1 MLKDETLNKLAGAAG
16 LKAEELKAA
25 IESTEEQELTIADA
39 HRFTDDQLQQRTL
52 NELKGV
58 VSRYS
63 TKELGGTPITGDT
76 PDDIMLNLG
85 KQVYNDGKMA
95 ALEMA
100 IKGWKEKNGADFQ
113 GKDLD
118 AFASYLKSQKADTG
132 ELEKTIE
139 QLRQNLTAK
148 DQEFTGLKNDYESK
162 LSKVEIDAYLDTV
175 IPDTLVETIKK
186 QQVKTLLKSVYV
198 WELQDGKII
207 AKQNG
212 EIVKDKQLLNPL
224 SGEQIATQF
233 VTDNGWLATARPG
246 RGGKDEKGK
255 VTGLEHI
262 HDKTTFFAYCKEHNI
277 GNTSKGALEI
287 VKKLPKEVQDDIF
300 SQE

>member
-25 IESTEEQELTIADA
+25 IEATEEQELVIADA
-39 HRFTDDQLQQRTL
+39 HRFTDEQLQQRTL

-63 TKELGGTPITGDT
+63 VKELGGTLVDGNT
-76 PDDIMLNLG
+76 PEEIIQHLG
-85 KQVYNDGKMA
+85 KTVYDDSKKA
-95 ALEMA
+95 AMEMT
-100 IKGWKEKNGADFQ
+100 IKGWKEKNGVDFQ

-118 AFASYLKSQKADTG
+118 AFASYLKSQKVDTG
-132 ELEKTIE
+132 ELERTIE
-139 QLRQNLTAK
+139 QLRQNIQAK
-148 DQEFTGLKNDYESK
+148 EQEFDGVKSEYERQ
-162 LSKVEIDAYLDTV
+162 LTQAEIDNYLDTA
-175 IPDTLVETIKK
+175 IPDNLIDPIKK
-186 QQVKTLLKSVYV
+186 LHVKSLLKSVYEFEKENGQLIV
-198 WELQDGKII
+198 K
-207 AKQNG
+207 KNG
-212 EIVKDKQLLNPL
+212 EIIRDKQLLTPL
-224 SGEQIATQF
+224 SPTQ
-233 VTDNGWLATARPG
+233 VVNDYISENGWLAMARPG